1 LKNKISSKIFY
12 LAEGITIY
20 ALMTFLYKETAVLN
34 TLIFP
39 KVDGFLSHLDQKI
52 FGFQPSLRFSETF
65 DSWYFSE
72 LFYFGYFC
80 YYLLPLVVLGI
91 LYKFLPQKIEEFGFI
106 LISSF
111 LLYYFIFIIIPAEGP
126 HVIWDVKLTRVCSV
140 ILGLYNII
148 LAICFEKD
156 LSIFLF
162 IVDLILY
169 MLLDIGFLMVKL
181 KKDKKGKVKNFQLG
195 ICSIFVIL
203 AMIMACFNLNEIYSS
218 IMILSGMMMVISTPF
233 QKMKSLRENS
243 NNR

>member
-1 LKNKISSKIFY
+1 MELNRTMILLSGCFLIVWSTFKWKI
-12 LAEGITIY
+12 
-20 ALMTFLYKETAVLN
+20 
-34 TLIFP
+34 
-39 KVDGFLSHLDQKI
+39 
-52 FGFQPSLRFSETF
+52 
-65 DSWYFSE
+65 
-72 LFYFGYFC
+72 
-80 YYLLPLVVLGI
+80 
-91 LYKFLPQKIEEFGFI
+91 
-106 LISSF
+106 
-111 LLYYFIFIIIPAEGP
+111 P

-148 LAICFEKD
+148 LAIGFEKD

-181 KKDKKGKVKNFQLG
+181 KKDKKRKVKNFQLG

-233 QKMKSLRENS
+233 QEMKSLRENS

>member
-1 LKNKISSKIFY
+1 MEINRIMIL
-12 LAEGITIY
+12 
-20 ALMTFLYKETAVLN
+20 
-34 TLIFP
+34 
-39 KVDGFLSHLDQKI
+39 
-52 FGFQPSLRFSETF
+52 FS
-65 DSWYFSE
+65 
-72 LFYFGYFC
+72 GC
-80 YYLLPLVVLGI
+80 
-91 LYKFLPQKIEEFGFI
+91 
-106 LISSF
+106 F
-111 LLYYFIFIIIPAEGP
+111 LLVWSTYKWKIP
-126 HVIWDVKLTRVCSV
+126 HVIWDAKLTRVYAV

-148 LAICFEKD
+148 LAIGFEKD

-233 QKMKSLRENS
+233 QEMKLLRENS

>member
-1 LKNKISSKIFY
+1 MELNRTMILLSGCFLIVWSTFKWKI
-12 LAEGITIY
+12 
-20 ALMTFLYKETAVLN
+20 
-34 TLIFP
+34 
-39 KVDGFLSHLDQKI
+39 
-52 FGFQPSLRFSETF
+52 
-65 DSWYFSE
+65 
-72 LFYFGYFC
+72 
-80 YYLLPLVVLGI
+80 
-91 LYKFLPQKIEEFGFI
+91 
-106 LISSF
+106 
-111 LLYYFIFIIIPAEGP
+111 P
-126 HVIWDVKLTRVCSV
+126 HVIWDVKLTRVCSI

-233 QKMKSLRENS
+233 QEMKSLRENS

>member
-1 LKNKISSKIFY
+1 MELNRTMILLSGCFLIVWSTFKWKI
-12 LAEGITIY
+12 
-20 ALMTFLYKETAVLN
+20 
-34 TLIFP
+34 
-39 KVDGFLSHLDQKI
+39 
-52 FGFQPSLRFSETF
+52 
-65 DSWYFSE
+65 
-72 LFYFGYFC
+72 
-80 YYLLPLVVLGI
+80 
-91 LYKFLPQKIEEFGFI
+91 
-106 LISSF
+106 
-111 LLYYFIFIIIPAEGP
+111 P

-140 ILGLYNII
+140 ILGLYNIV

-233 QKMKSLRENS
+233 QEMKSLRENS

>member
-1 LKNKISSKIFY
+1 MELNRTMILLSGCFLIVWSTFKWKI
-12 LAEGITIY
+12 
-20 ALMTFLYKETAVLN
+20 
-34 TLIFP
+34 
-39 KVDGFLSHLDQKI
+39 
-52 FGFQPSLRFSETF
+52 
-65 DSWYFSE
+65 
-72 LFYFGYFC
+72 
-80 YYLLPLVVLGI
+80 
-91 LYKFLPQKIEEFGFI
+91 
-106 LISSF
+106 
-111 LLYYFIFIIIPAEGP
+111 P

-203 AMIMACFNLNEIYSS
+203 AMFMACFNLNEIYSS

-243 NNR
+243 NR

>member
-1 LKNKISSKIFY
+1 MELNRTMILLSGCFLIVWSTFKWKI
-12 LAEGITIY
+12 
-20 ALMTFLYKETAVLN
+20 
-34 TLIFP
+34 
-39 KVDGFLSHLDQKI
+39 
-52 FGFQPSLRFSETF
+52 
-65 DSWYFSE
+65 
-72 LFYFGYFC
+72 
-80 YYLLPLVVLGI
+80 
-91 LYKFLPQKIEEFGFI
+91 
-106 LISSF
+106 
-111 LLYYFIFIIIPAEGP
+111 P
-126 HVIWDVKLTRVCSV
+126 HVIWDVKLTRVYSV

-218 IMILSGMMMVISTPF
+218 IMILSGMMIVISTPF
-233 QKMKSLRENS
+233 QEMKSLRENS

>member
-1 LKNKISSKIFY
+1 MELNRTMILLSGCFLIVWSTFKWKI
-12 LAEGITIY
+12 
-20 ALMTFLYKETAVLN
+20 
-34 TLIFP
+34 
-39 KVDGFLSHLDQKI
+39 
-52 FGFQPSLRFSETF
+52 
-65 DSWYFSE
+65 
-72 LFYFGYFC
+72 
-80 YYLLPLVVLGI
+80 
-91 LYKFLPQKIEEFGFI
+91 
-106 LISSF
+106 
-111 LLYYFIFIIIPAEGP
+111 P

-162 IVDLILY
+162 IADLILY

-243 NNR
+243 NR

>member
-1 LKNKISSKIFY
+1 MELNRTMILLSGCFLIVWSTFKWKI
-12 LAEGITIY
+12 
-20 ALMTFLYKETAVLN
+20 
-34 TLIFP
+34 
-39 KVDGFLSHLDQKI
+39 
-52 FGFQPSLRFSETF
+52 
-65 DSWYFSE
+65 
-72 LFYFGYFC
+72 
-80 YYLLPLVVLGI
+80 
-91 LYKFLPQKIEEFGFI
+91 
-106 LISSF
+106 
-111 LLYYFIFIIIPAEGP
+111 P

-156 LSIFLF
+156 LSSFLF

-181 KKDKKGKVKNFQLG
+181 KKDKKGKVKNFQIG

-218 IMILSGMMMVISTPF
+218 IVILSGMMMVISTPF
-233 QKMKSLRENS
+233 QEMKSLRENS

>member
-1 LKNKISSKIFY
+1 MELNRTMILLSGCFLMVWSTFKWKI
-12 LAEGITIY
+12 
-20 ALMTFLYKETAVLN
+20 
-34 TLIFP
+34 
-39 KVDGFLSHLDQKI
+39 
-52 FGFQPSLRFSETF
+52 
-65 DSWYFSE
+65 
-72 LFYFGYFC
+72 
-80 YYLLPLVVLGI
+80 
-91 LYKFLPQKIEEFGFI
+91 
-106 LISSF
+106 
-111 LLYYFIFIIIPAEGP
+111 P

-148 LAICFEKD
+148 LAIGFEKD

-233 QKMKSLRENS
+233 QEMKSLSENS

>member
-1 LKNKISSKIFY
+1 MELNRTMILLSGCFLIVWSTFKWKI
-12 LAEGITIY
+12 
-20 ALMTFLYKETAVLN
+20 
-34 TLIFP
+34 
-39 KVDGFLSHLDQKI
+39 
-52 FGFQPSLRFSETF
+52 
-65 DSWYFSE
+65 
-72 LFYFGYFC
+72 
-80 YYLLPLVVLGI
+80 
-91 LYKFLPQKIEEFGFI
+91 
-106 LISSF
+106 
-111 LLYYFIFIIIPAEGP
+111 P

-233 QKMKSLRENS
+233 QEMESLRENS

>member
-1 LKNKISSKIFY
+1 MELNRTMILLSGCFLIVWS
-12 LAEGITIY
+12 
-20 ALMTFLYKETAVLN
+20 TFKW
-34 TLIFP
+34 
-39 KVDGFLSHLDQKI
+39 KM
-52 FGFQPSLRFSETF
+52 
-65 DSWYFSE
+65 
-72 LFYFGYFC
+72 
-80 YYLLPLVVLGI
+80 
-91 LYKFLPQKIEEFGFI
+91 
-106 LISSF
+106 
-111 LLYYFIFIIIPAEGP
+111 P

-243 NNR
+243 NR

>member
-1 LKNKISSKIFY
+1 MELNRTMILLSGCFLMVWSTFKWKI
-12 LAEGITIY
+12 
-20 ALMTFLYKETAVLN
+20 
-34 TLIFP
+34 
-39 KVDGFLSHLDQKI
+39 
-52 FGFQPSLRFSETF
+52 
-65 DSWYFSE
+65 
-72 LFYFGYFC
+72 
-80 YYLLPLVVLGI
+80 
-91 LYKFLPQKIEEFGFI
+91 
-106 LISSF
+106 
-111 LLYYFIFIIIPAEGP
+111 P

-233 QKMKSLRENS
+233 QEMKLLRENS

>member
-1 LKNKISSKIFY
+1 MELNRTMILLSGCFLIVWSTFKWKI
-12 LAEGITIY
+12 
-20 ALMTFLYKETAVLN
+20 
-34 TLIFP
+34 
-39 KVDGFLSHLDQKI
+39 
-52 FGFQPSLRFSETF
+52 
-65 DSWYFSE
+65 
-72 LFYFGYFC
+72 
-80 YYLLPLVVLGI
+80 
-91 LYKFLPQKIEEFGFI
+91 
-106 LISSF
+106 
-111 LLYYFIFIIIPAEGP
+111 P

-169 MLLDIGFLMVKL
+169 MLLYIGFLMVKL

-243 NNR
+243 NR

>member
-1 LKNKISSKIFY
+1 MELNRTMILLSGCFLIVWSTFKWKI
-12 LAEGITIY
+12 
-20 ALMTFLYKETAVLN
+20 
-34 TLIFP
+34 
-39 KVDGFLSHLDQKI
+39 
-52 FGFQPSLRFSETF
+52 
-65 DSWYFSE
+65 
-72 LFYFGYFC
+72 
-80 YYLLPLVVLGI
+80 
-91 LYKFLPQKIEEFGFI
+91 
-106 LISSF
+106 
-111 LLYYFIFIIIPAEGP
+111 P

-203 AMIMACFNLNEIYSS
+203 AMIMACFNLNEISSS

-243 NNR
+243 NR

>member
-1 LKNKISSKIFY
+1 MELNRTMILLSGCFLIVWSTFKWKI
-12 LAEGITIY
+12 
-20 ALMTFLYKETAVLN
+20 
-34 TLIFP
+34 
-39 KVDGFLSHLDQKI
+39 
-52 FGFQPSLRFSETF
+52 
-65 DSWYFSE
+65 
-72 LFYFGYFC
+72 
-80 YYLLPLVVLGI
+80 
-91 LYKFLPQKIEEFGFI
+91 
-106 LISSF
+106 
-111 LLYYFIFIIIPAEGP
+111 P

-148 LAICFEKD
+148 LAICLEKD

-233 QKMKSLRENS
+233 QEMKSLRENS
-243 NNR
+243 NNRR

>member
-1 LKNKISSKIFY
+1 MELNRTMILLSGCFLIVWSTFKWKI
-12 LAEGITIY
+12 
-20 ALMTFLYKETAVLN
+20 
-34 TLIFP
+34 
-39 KVDGFLSHLDQKI
+39 
-52 FGFQPSLRFSETF
+52 
-65 DSWYFSE
+65 
-72 LFYFGYFC
+72 
-80 YYLLPLVVLGI
+80 
-91 LYKFLPQKIEEFGFI
+91 
-106 LISSF
+106 
-111 LLYYFIFIIIPAEGP
+111 P

-181 KKDKKGKVKNFQLG
+181 KKDKKGKLKNFQLG

-233 QKMKSLRENS
+233 QEMKSLRENS

>member
-1 LKNKISSKIFY
+1 MELNRTMILLSGCFLIVWSTFKWKI
-12 LAEGITIY
+12 
-20 ALMTFLYKETAVLN
+20 
-34 TLIFP
+34 
-39 KVDGFLSHLDQKI
+39 
-52 FGFQPSLRFSETF
+52 
-65 DSWYFSE
+65 
-72 LFYFGYFC
+72 
-80 YYLLPLVVLGI
+80 
-91 LYKFLPQKIEEFGFI
+91 
-106 LISSF
+106 
-111 LLYYFIFIIIPAEGP
+111 P

-156 LSIFLF
+156 LSIFLV

-233 QKMKSLRENS
+233 QEMKSLRENS

>member
-1 LKNKISSKIFY
+1 MELNRTMILLSGCFLIVWSTFKWKI
-12 LAEGITIY
+12 
-20 ALMTFLYKETAVLN
+20 
-34 TLIFP
+34 
-39 KVDGFLSHLDQKI
+39 
-52 FGFQPSLRFSETF
+52 
-65 DSWYFSE
+65 
-72 LFYFGYFC
+72 
-80 YYLLPLVVLGI
+80 
-91 LYKFLPQKIEEFGFI
+91 
-106 LISSF
+106 
-111 LLYYFIFIIIPAEGP
+111 P

-181 KKDKKGKVKNFQLG
+181 KKDKKGKVKNFQLV

>member
-1 LKNKISSKIFY
+1 MELNRTMILLSGCFLIVWSTFKWKI
-12 LAEGITIY
+12 
-20 ALMTFLYKETAVLN
+20 
-34 TLIFP
+34 
-39 KVDGFLSHLDQKI
+39 
-52 FGFQPSLRFSETF
+52 
-65 DSWYFSE
+65 
-72 LFYFGYFC
+72 
-80 YYLLPLVVLGI
+80 
-91 LYKFLPQKIEEFGFI
+91 
-106 LISSF
+106 
-111 LLYYFIFIIIPAEGP
+111 P
-126 HVIWDVKLTRVCSV
+126 HVVWDVKLTRVCSV

-233 QKMKSLRENS
+233 QEMKSLRENS

>member
-1 LKNKISSKIFY
+1 MELNRTMILLSVFFLIVWSTFKWKI
-12 LAEGITIY
+12 
-20 ALMTFLYKETAVLN
+20 
-34 TLIFP
+34 
-39 KVDGFLSHLDQKI
+39 
-52 FGFQPSLRFSETF
+52 
-65 DSWYFSE
+65 
-72 LFYFGYFC
+72 
-80 YYLLPLVVLGI
+80 
-91 LYKFLPQKIEEFGFI
+91 
-106 LISSF
+106 
-111 LLYYFIFIIIPAEGP
+111 P

-148 LAICFEKD
+148 LAIGFEKD

-233 QKMKSLRENS
+233 QEMKSLRENS

>member
-1 LKNKISSKIFY
+1 MELNRTMILLSGCFLMVWSTFKWKI
-12 LAEGITIY
+12 
-20 ALMTFLYKETAVLN
+20 
-34 TLIFP
+34 
-39 KVDGFLSHLDQKI
+39 
-52 FGFQPSLRFSETF
+52 
-65 DSWYFSE
+65 
-72 LFYFGYFC
+72 
-80 YYLLPLVVLGI
+80 
-91 LYKFLPQKIEEFGFI
+91 
-106 LISSF
+106 
-111 LLYYFIFIIIPAEGP
+111 P

-148 LAICFEKD
+148 LAIGFEKD

-169 MLLDIGFLMVKL
+169 MLLDIGILMVKL

-233 QKMKSLRENS
+233 QEMKLLRENS

>member
-1 LKNKISSKIFY
+1 MELNRTMILLSGCFLIVWSTFKWKI
-12 LAEGITIY
+12 
-20 ALMTFLYKETAVLN
+20 
-34 TLIFP
+34 
-39 KVDGFLSHLDQKI
+39 
-52 FGFQPSLRFSETF
+52 
-65 DSWYFSE
+65 
-72 LFYFGYFC
+72 
-80 YYLLPLVVLGI
+80 
-91 LYKFLPQKIEEFGFI
+91 
-106 LISSF
+106 
-111 LLYYFIFIIIPAEGP
+111 P

-203 AMIMACFNLNEIYSS
+203 TMIMACFNLNEIYSS

-243 NNR
+243 NR

>member
-1 LKNKISSKIFY
+1 MELNRTMILLSGCFLIVWSTFKWKIS
-12 LAEGITIY
+12 
-20 ALMTFLYKETAVLN
+20 
-34 TLIFP
+34 
-39 KVDGFLSHLDQKI
+39 
-52 FGFQPSLRFSETF
+52 
-65 DSWYFSE
+65 
-72 LFYFGYFC
+72 
-80 YYLLPLVVLGI
+80 
-91 LYKFLPQKIEEFGFI
+91 
-106 LISSF
+106 
-111 LLYYFIFIIIPAEGP
+111 

-181 KKDKKGKVKNFQLG
+181 KKDKKGKEKNFQLG

-233 QKMKSLRENS
+233 QEMKSLRENS

>member
-1 LKNKISSKIFY
+1 M
-12 LAEGITIY
+12 E
-20 ALMTFLYKETAVLN
+20 LN
-34 TLIFP
+34 RTLILLS
-39 KVDGFLSHLDQKI
+39 GCFLMDWSTFKWKI
-52 FGFQPSLRFSETF
+52 
-65 DSWYFSE
+65 
-72 LFYFGYFC
+72 
-80 YYLLPLVVLGI
+80 
-91 LYKFLPQKIEEFGFI
+91 
-106 LISSF
+106 
-111 LLYYFIFIIIPAEGP
+111 P

-148 LAICFEKD
+148 LAIGFEKD

-233 QKMKSLRENS
+233 QEMKSLRENS

>member
-1 LKNKISSKIFY
+1 MEINRTMILLSGCFLMVWSTFKWKI
-12 LAEGITIY
+12 
-20 ALMTFLYKETAVLN
+20 
-34 TLIFP
+34 
-39 KVDGFLSHLDQKI
+39 
-52 FGFQPSLRFSETF
+52 
-65 DSWYFSE
+65 
-72 LFYFGYFC
+72 
-80 YYLLPLVVLGI
+80 
-91 LYKFLPQKIEEFGFI
+91 
-106 LISSF
+106 
-111 LLYYFIFIIIPAEGP
+111 P

-148 LAICFEKD
+148 LAIGFEKD

-233 QKMKSLRENS
+233 QEMKLLRENS

>member
-1 LKNKISSKIFY
+1 MELNRTMILLSGCFLIVWSTFKWKI
-12 LAEGITIY
+12 
-20 ALMTFLYKETAVLN
+20 
-34 TLIFP
+34 
-39 KVDGFLSHLDQKI
+39 
-52 FGFQPSLRFSETF
+52 
-65 DSWYFSE
+65 
-72 LFYFGYFC
+72 
-80 YYLLPLVVLGI
+80 
-91 LYKFLPQKIEEFGFI
+91 
-106 LISSF
+106 
-111 LLYYFIFIIIPAEGP
+111 P

-195 ICSIFVIL
+195 ICTIFVIL

-233 QKMKSLRENS
+233 QEMKSLRENS

>member
-1 LKNKISSKIFY
+1 MELNRTMILLSGCFLMVWSTFKWKI
-12 LAEGITIY
+12 
-20 ALMTFLYKETAVLN
+20 
-34 TLIFP
+34 
-39 KVDGFLSHLDQKI
+39 
-52 FGFQPSLRFSETF
+52 
-65 DSWYFSE
+65 
-72 LFYFGYFC
+72 
-80 YYLLPLVVLGI
+80 
-91 LYKFLPQKIEEFGFI
+91 
-106 LISSF
+106 
-111 LLYYFIFIIIPAEGP
+111 P

-148 LAICFEKD
+148 LAIGFEKD
-156 LSIFLF
+156 LSFFIF

-233 QKMKSLRENS
+233 QEMKLLRENS

>member
-1 LKNKISSKIFY
+1 MELNRTMILLSGCFLMVWSTFKWKI
-12 LAEGITIY
+12 
-20 ALMTFLYKETAVLN
+20 
-34 TLIFP
+34 
-39 KVDGFLSHLDQKI
+39 
-52 FGFQPSLRFSETF
+52 
-65 DSWYFSE
+65 
-72 LFYFGYFC
+72 
-80 YYLLPLVVLGI
+80 
-91 LYKFLPQKIEEFGFI
+91 
-106 LISSF
+106 
-111 LLYYFIFIIIPAEGP
+111 P

-148 LAICFEKD
+148 LAIGFEKD

-203 AMIMACFNLNEIYSS
+203 ATIMACFNLNEIYSS

-233 QKMKSLRENS
+233 QEMKLLRENS

>member
-1 LKNKISSKIFY
+1 MELNRTMILLSGCFLIVWSTFKWKI
-12 LAEGITIY
+12 L
-20 ALMTFLYKETAVLN
+20 
-34 TLIFP
+34 
-39 KVDGFLSHLDQKI
+39 
-52 FGFQPSLRFSETF
+52 
-65 DSWYFSE
+65 
-72 LFYFGYFC
+72 
-80 YYLLPLVVLGI
+80 
-91 LYKFLPQKIEEFGFI
+91 
-106 LISSF
+106 
-111 LLYYFIFIIIPAEGP
+111 

-218 IMILSGMMMVISTPF
+218 IMVLSGMMMVISTPF
-233 QKMKSLRENS
+233 QEMKSLRENS

>member
-1 LKNKISSKIFY
+1 MELNRTMILLSGCFLIVWSTFKWKI
-12 LAEGITIY
+12 
-20 ALMTFLYKETAVLN
+20 
-34 TLIFP
+34 
-39 KVDGFLSHLDQKI
+39 
-52 FGFQPSLRFSETF
+52 
-65 DSWYFSE
+65 
-72 LFYFGYFC
+72 
-80 YYLLPLVVLGI
+80 
-91 LYKFLPQKIEEFGFI
+91 
-106 LISSF
+106 
-111 LLYYFIFIIIPAEGP
+111 P
-126 HVIWDVKLTRVCSV
+126 HVIQDVKLTRVCSV

-195 ICSIFVIL
+195 ICSILVIL

-233 QKMKSLRENS
+233 QEMKSLRENS
-243 NNR
+243 NNRQETIERNIIFT

>member
-1 LKNKISSKIFY
+1 MELNRTMILLSGCFLMVWSTFKWKI
-12 LAEGITIY
+12 
-20 ALMTFLYKETAVLN
+20 
-34 TLIFP
+34 
-39 KVDGFLSHLDQKI
+39 
-52 FGFQPSLRFSETF
+52 
-65 DSWYFSE
+65 
-72 LFYFGYFC
+72 
-80 YYLLPLVVLGI
+80 
-91 LYKFLPQKIEEFGFI
+91 
-106 LISSF
+106 
-111 LLYYFIFIIIPAEGP
+111 P

-148 LAICFEKD
+148 LAIGFEKD

-233 QKMKSLRENS
+233 QEMKLLCENS